1 MLTNLKFIC
10 AFADNCLY
18 IKREKGVIVLLVLV
32 YVDDI
37 AVISPNSIQIIS
49 FKSALAKNFEIMDLG
64 KLKFMLGILITHD
77 HTKQLIYLNQS
88 AYIH

>member
-10 AFADNCLY
+10 VFADNCLY
-18 IKREKGVIVLLVLV
+18 IKREKEVIVLLVLG

-37 AVISPNSIQIIS
+37 AVASLNSIQIIL

-64 KLKFMLGILITHD
+64 KLKFMLGIFITHD
-77 HTKQLIYLNQS
+77 HTKQLTYLNQS
-88 AYIH
+88 AYVH